1 MKKLISLMMFLMVS
15 FLWSSC
21 QKNGP
26 NPDLQPVKIDLPLK
40 AGQVIAG
47 SNEFGIGLFTRIAA
61 QDDGN
66 LMISPL
72 SASIN
77 LTMLLNGCQENTY
90 EEIKQ
95 MLGYPSDMSIEEIN
109 ESYLSL
115 VSQLIQ
121 ADEKVKLHI
130 ANAMFYRNGF
140 FVKEP
145 FVQTLSEQFTAQ
157 VQGLDFSS
165 ESAINT
171 INQWAADNTND
182 RINKV
187 IDQIPDETVMFLM
200 NALYFKGDW
209 TKKFDKAFTTDK
221 DFRLGNGQLIQVP
234 AMFESE
240 MKALY
245 YEHQNFEALEIP
257 YGRKNFSMILLLPSG
272 TLNEL
277 YTQLDPATWAEVT
290 SAFDKAGDWTD
301 VMVTM
306 PKFKFE
312 YEKYMNAELAD
323 MGMVEA
329 FDPQLANLNNISDA
343 DLVVSFVKQNTFV
356 EVNEEGTEAAA
367 VTTTGIDAVSMGPIF
382 TIDKPFVFAIR
393 ERTTNALLFIGS
405 VANPLN

>member
-1 MKKLISLMMFLMVS
+1 MKKLIALMMFLMAS

-26 NPDLQPVKIDLPLK
+26 NLDLQPVKIDLPLK
-40 AGQVIAG
+40 ASQVIAG
-47 SNEFGIGLFTRIAA
+47 SNEFGIGLFTRIAR
-61 QDDGN
+61 QEEGN

-77 LTMLLNGCQENTY
+77 LTMLLNGCNNITFD
-90 EEIKQ
+90 EIKQ
-95 MLGYPSDMSIEEIN
+95 MLGYPAEMSIQEIN
-109 ESYLSL
+109 DSYLSL
-115 VSQLIQ
+115 IGQLIQ

-140 FVKEP
+140 LVKDP
-145 FVQTLSEQFTAQ
+145 FVSTLSEQFSAQ
-157 VQGLDFSS
+157 VEGLDFGS

-187 IDQIPDETVMFLM
+187 IDQISDETVMFLM

-209 TKKFDKAFTTDK
+209 TKKFDKAFTTSK
-221 DFRLGNGQLIQVP
+221 DFRLDNNQLIQVP
-234 AMFESE
+234 SMFEE
-240 MKALY
+240 KMKALY
-245 YEHQNFEALEIP
+245 YGHQDFEALEIP

-277 YTQLDPATWAEVT
+277 YTELDPSTWET
-290 SAFDKAGDWTD
+290 ITNAFDGAGDWNE
-301 VMVTM
+301 VMVTL
-306 PKFKFE
+306 PKFKFD
-312 YEKYMNAELAD
+312 YEKYMNNELRD
-323 MGMVEA
+323 MGMVDA
-329 FDPQLANLNNISDA
+329 FDPQLADLSNISDA

-382 TIDKPFVFAIR
+382 TVDKPFVFAIR
-393 ERTTNALLFIGS
+393 ERTTNTLLFIGS
-405 VANPLN
+405 VSNPLD

>member
-209 TKKFDKAFTTDK
+209 TKKFDKALTTDK

>member
-77 LTMLLNGCQENTY
+77 LTMLLNGCQDNTY
-90 EEIKQ
+90 EEIKE